1 MKRFTAYLIPAA
13 AVMAALLSLSCEQ
26 TVDYVDATWARPVS
40 PAEGSTLKIDF
51 FKPDDKQVFTWEV
64 RPGATYKIA
73 FDVDMHFENAY
84 VYDMGQ
90 KDSLV
95 LTNSEMLDMLRTVW
109 PDFSGVKRFFWRVE
123 QTRGS
128 DVRTS
133 WRYFS
138 AIPLVES
145 FTDARDGEVYGA
157 CQFILND
164 GSLMTIMSENLRAT
178 VYADGEP
185 LPVEA
190 KAAAGDGY
198 CSDPLYVQK
207 VGRYYSWAAATRLT
221 WDEAKTAYEAGQTVQ
236 GVCPD
241 GWHLPSM
248 DEFNALREYLG
259 ADVGANAVKDPSYWP
274 TAAGITNSAKMNIVV
289 SGFYW
294 HEGLT
299 FLTDP
304 TFTARFWTSTPRL
317 KGMQFAYGDSASAD
331 DPTKAVLLS
340 IYDDASTLNLQSYS
354 VVPWSE
360 NHMYPVRCVM
370 DPM

>member
-1 MKRFTAYLIPAA
+1 
-13 AVMAALLSLSCEQ
+13 
-26 TVDYVDATWARPVS
+26 
-40 PAEGSTLKIDF
+40 
-51 FKPDDKQVFTWEV
+51 
-64 RPGATYKIA
+64 
-73 FDVDMHFENAY
+73 
-84 VYDMGQ
+84 
-90 KDSLV
+90 
-95 LTNSEMLDMLRTVW
+95 MLRTVW

-221 WDEAKTAYEAGQTVQ
+221 WDEAKAAYEAGETVQ
-236 GVCPD
+236 GVCPE

-274 TAAGITNSAKMNIVV
+274 ATDGITNSAKMNVVV

-340 IYDDASTLNLQSYS
+340 IYDDASTLNMQSYS
-354 VVPWSE
+354 VVPSVE
-360 NHMYPVRCVM
+360 NHMYPIRCVM

>member
-13 AVMAALLSLSCEQ
+13 AVLAALLSLSCEQ
-26 TVDYVDATWARPVS
+26 QIDYVDATWARPVS

-51 FKPDDKQVFTWEV
+51 FKPDDKQVFTWEA

-73 FDVDMHFENAY
+73 FDVDMHFENAC

-123 QTRGS
+123 QTRGHE
-128 DVRTS
+128 VRTS

-190 KAAAGDGY
+190 KAAAGGGH
-198 CSDPLYVQK
+198 S
-207 VGRYYSWAAATRLT
+207 
-221 WDEAKTAYEAGQTVQ
+221 
-236 GVCPD
+236 
-241 GWHLPSM
+241 
-248 DEFNALREYLG
+248 RER
-259 ADVGANAVKDPSYWP
+259 
-274 TAAGITNSAKMNIVV
+274 TN
-289 SGFYW
+289 
-294 HEGLT
+294 
-299 FLTDP
+299 P
-304 TFTARFWTSTPRL
+304 
-317 KGMQFAYGDSASAD
+317 SASGA
-331 DPTKAVLLS
+331 PCRRSMPASSHS
-340 IYDDASTLNLQSYS
+340 IEIGPS
-354 VVPWSE
+354 
-360 NHMYPVRCVM
+360 
-370 DPM
+370 